1 MIISTGSLKFKKV
14 KSIKNTVLRP
24 TSSKIREAIFNILIH
39 KLELDKWKSEGYM
52 LDAFAGTGIVSFEG
66 LSRGIYHSTL
76 VEKDLDIY
84 NTLSENIKNLNI
96 INNTNTIND
105 NFFNLKSLPLK
116 YKLVFLDPPYNSNLL
131 NPAIELVAD
140 IRLLEKK
147 SLLVC
152 ETEKN
157 FQINTQFIKY
167 IKYEKYYGKIKL
179 LFLDFH

>member
-1 MIISTGSLKFKKV
+1 M
-14 KSIKNTVLRP
+14 
-24 TSSKIREAIFNILIH
+24 
-39 KLELDKWKSEGYM
+39 
-52 LDAFAGTGIVSFEG
+52 
-66 LSRGIYHSTL
+66 
-76 VEKDLDIY
+76 DIY
-84 NTLSENIKNLNI
+84 NTLLENIKNLNI

-131 NPAIELVAD
+131 NPAIELVVD
-140 IRLLEKK
+140 IMLLKKK

-167 IKYEKYYGKIKL
+167 IKYEKCYGKIIGIIL
-179 LFLDFH
+179 RFLINFYQIIFPYP

>member
-1 MIISTGSLKFKKV
+1 MIISTGSLKFKKS
-14 KSIKNTVLRP
+14 KINKKYCFTSYL
-24 TSSKIREAIFNILIH
+24 SSKIREAIFNILIH
-39 KLELDKWKSEGYM
+39 KLELDNWKREGYM

-84 NTLSENIKNLNI
+84 NALLENIKNLNI

-131 NPAIELVAD
+131 NPAIELVTD
-140 IRLLEKK
+140 IMLFRKK
-147 SLLVC
+147 SLPVC
-152 ETEKN
+152 EIEKTN
-157 FQINTQFIKY
+157 KQKIYQI
-167 IKYEKYYGKIKL
+167 
-179 LFLDFH
+179 H